1 MEELFKSVWT
11 PEESQALATST
22 GGGDE
27 SVQFGNLQRQASLIL
42 LRTPSQ
48 KTVEAWR
55 DVLNEAIGVKDGCD
69 SGGSKL
75 QPKAPTLGKITLEE
89 FLARTSV
96 AKEDT
101 RPSGISNGNEIYGS
115 LPPSSGNYASNSGFQ
130 QPSQNNGVLGNHIA
144 SRNNMF
150 HSSTNLRIN
159 MSVVRP
165 SAQPPQHPQPQ
176 VRPPFLKQ
184 TNMAFSSLLQ
194 VGSYAQLYSPG
205 AKGLAV
211 GMTKPVNSNR
221 DQGGTTRINDGL
233 HYGSAVVRSAPP
245 PRNNLRS
252 EAPVK
257 SKKDPPTLSTV
268 YNFGEGG
275 EKKSPSSLENVVE
288 RRQMRMIKNRESASR
303 SRARKQAY
311 TLELEAEVAKLREM
325 NRELQKKQEEFEEML
340 KNQMLEST
348 PWGGKR
354 RCLRRTLTGP
364 W

>member
-130 QPSQNNGVLGNHIA
+130 QPSQNNGVL
-144 SRNNMF
+144 
-150 HSSTNLRIN
+150 
-159 MSVVRP
+159 
-165 SAQPPQHPQPQ
+165 
-176 VRPPFLKQ
+176 
-184 TNMAFSSLLQ
+184 

>member
-1 MEELFKSVWT
+1 MGTYLNFKYFWDT
-11 PEESQALATST
+11 A
-22 GGGDE
+22 
-27 SVQFGNLQRQASLIL
+27 N
-42 LRTPSQ
+42 
-48 KTVEAWR
+48 
-55 DVLNEAIGVKDGCD
+55 
-69 SGGSKL
+69 SGGK
-75 QPKAPTLGKITLEE
+75 PT
-89 FLARTSV
+89 
-96 AKEDT
+96 
-101 RPSGISNGNEIYGS
+101 
-115 LPPSSGNYASNSGFQ
+115 
-130 QPSQNNGVLGNHIA
+130 
-144 SRNNMF
+144 
-150 HSSTNLRIN
+150 
-159 MSVVRP
+159 
-165 SAQPPQHPQPQ
+165 
-176 VRPPFLKQ
+176 
-184 TNMAFSSLLQ
+184 

-221 DQGGTTRINDGL
+221 DQGGTTRIIDRL

-257 SKKDPPTLSTV
+257 SKKDPPTLSPTL
-268 YNFGEGG
+268 YNFGEDG
-275 EKKSPSSLENVVE
+275 EKKSSSSLENVME

-311 TLELEAEVAKLREM
+311 TLELESEVAKLREM